1 MCEHRQRGGLTDEDE
16 PDFAE
21 EHSRPSYEDE
31 DADSPAT
38 AGNESVPE
46 GPASEW
52 HDQPKRP
59 L

>member
-1 MCEHRQRGGLTDEDE
+1 MCEHKEREALKDEHE

-21 EHSRPSYEDE
+21 EHKRPGYEDE

-38 AGNESVPE
+38 TRDESVPE

-52 HDQPKRP
+52 RDQPK
-59 L
+59 